1 MGLDGVEIFTN
12 SSGSHHELR
21 KLYTR
26 VELIKEAT
34 LKVLSRLI
42 SREPRWSKRMQLGG
56 VYLYANQQGCD
67 GDRLYYDGS
76 AMIAVNGGIVAQH

>member
-34 LKVLSRLI
+34 LKVCRQFSTQRATLVKVNAAWWYLSIRKSTRL
-42 SREPRWSKRMQLGG
+42 
-56 VYLYANQQGCD
+56 
-67 GDRLYYDGS
+67 
-76 AMIAVNGGIVAQH
+76 

>member
-1 MGLDGVEIFTN
+1 MLTLSDEQSHWNTASPHILMGLDGVEIFTN

-34 LKVLSRLI
+34 LKVS
-42 SREPRWSKRMQLGG
+42 
-56 VYLYANQQGCD
+56 ANPI
-67 GDRLYYDGS
+67 L
-76 AMIAVNGGIVAQH
+76 H

>member
-34 LKVLSRLI
+34 LKVSGLEDFPHLLLSALTDFRL
-42 SREPRWSKRMQLGG
+42 
-56 VYLYANQQGCD
+56 
-67 GDRLYYDGS
+67 RL
-76 AMIAVNGGIVAQH
+76 GIVGRHLPVCEPTRM

>member
-12 SSGSHHELR
+12 ASGSHHELR

-34 LKVLSRLI
+34 LKVKCNDCIRQYHSDMFYPAWWNLFI
-42 SREPRWSKRMQLGG
+42 
-56 VYLYANQQGCD
+56 C
-67 GDRLYYDGS
+67 
-76 AMIAVNGGIVAQH
+76 

>member
-21 KLYTR
+21 KLFTR

-34 LKVLSRLI
+34 LKVGCHQMWEQPVVLI
-42 SREPRWSKRMQLGG
+42 SVRSLEGFIYTQTNK
-56 VYLYANQQGCD
+56 A
-67 GDRLYYDGS
+67 
-76 AMIAVNGGIVAQH
+76 AMAIVSTTTDAL